1 MSVASKGQKGRKPSN
16 LRKSGAGSRG
26 GKKPPRKKGGLVL
39 RLVAGIVAVVLA
51 VLSVHCWDVLRDNR
65 LPAFKGDAQVY
76 VDENTTPED
85 VIMQIKSQTS
95 IRWEGALRR
104 TFERKQVSKYIT
116 PGHYTIK
123 PEYSCVYVAR
133 MLNNCWQSPIKLSIS
148 PSLRLKKDLAR
159 SISSQLQMDSSTVAK
174 ALDDKA
180 FLKHYGATP
189 ATVYNIIIPDTYE
202 MYWDVSV
209 NELFSIFKR
218 EYDRFWT
225 DERKALA
232 AQKKLTPEQVGIV
245 ASIVCRESNYVP
257 EYPKIAGVYV
267 TRLRKGMPLQADP
280 TIAFCYDY
288 GLNRILKKHLKVDSP
303 YNTYTHKGLPPGPI
317 GIASKAALEAVL
329 EADTDSGWMYFCASP
344 ALDGTHVF
352 AKTYSQHQKNAKAF
366 REAAYGKF

>member
-1 MSVASKGQKGRKPSN
+1 MAPKGQKCRKPSN
-16 LRKSGAGSRG
+16 QRKSGAGSRG
-26 GKKPPRKKGGLVL
+26 SKKQPRKKGGLAL

-51 VLSVHCWDVLRDNR
+51 VLAVHCWDILRDNR

-95 IRWEGALRR
+95 IRWEWALRR

-116 PGHYTIK
+116 PGHYTVK

-148 PSLRLKKDLAR
+148 PALRLKKDLVR

-174 ALDDKA
+174 ALGDKG
-180 FLKHYGATP
+180 FLKHYGVTP

-202 MYWDVSV
+202 VYWDVSV

-218 EYDRFWT
+218 EYDKFWT

-329 EADTDSGWMYFCASP
+329 EADTDSGWMYFCASL

-366 REAAYGKF
+366 QRAAYGKF